1 MTYKEKVTNGLPM
14 VGTHINLTD
23 PAVTELVAGIGFD
36 YLWID
41 MEHTYISEEC
51 LHNHLLAAR
60 AGGTPSLV
68 RVPVSDLTVTKHILE
83 MGPDAIV
90 FPMVESASHARELLA
105 ETLYPPFGT
114 RGCGPKGAIRYGLDD
129 ERAYYR
135 EGHLR
140 MCRFVQIE
148 RKAAALEAEEIA
160 AIPYLDGCV
169 LGLYDLSGSVGDPG
183 NIWGEETMSLARHA
197 IRAFRNAGKTVG
209 ISSFA
214 DDDAVIARF
223 RGLGINMITVGA
235 DYEYIRKGA
244 ADTLRRARHLQ
255 SET

>member
-1 MTYKEKVTNGLPM
+1 MTYKEKVTRCCPM

-23 PAVTELVAGIGFD
+23 PAVTELEAGIGFD

-60 AGGTPSLV
+60 AGGTPTLI
-68 RVPVSDLTVTKHILE
+68 RLPATDLTVTKRVLE
-83 MGPDAIV
+83 MGPDAVV
-90 FPMVESASHARELLA
+90 FPMVENAAHARELLSD
-105 ETLYPPFGT
+105 TLYPPLGS

-129 ERAYYR
+129 ERAYYAT
-135 EGHLR
+135 GHLK

-148 RKAAALEAEEIA
+148 RKTAALEAEAIA

-169 LGLYDLSGSVGDPG
+169 LGLFDLSGSVGDPG
-183 NIWGEETMSLARHA
+183 NIWGDETMALAKHA
-197 IRAFRNAGKTVG
+197 IDAFRKAGKTVG
-209 ISSFA
+209 ISTFA
-214 DDDAVIARF
+214 DDDATIARLH
-223 RGLGINMITVGA
+223 RLGINMITTGA

-244 ADTLRRARHLQ
+244 LDTLRRARAIQ
-255 SET
+255 AE